1 MSTIK
6 SLAVLLFVLVAGMI
20 THRLI
25 LGWQHQGITWP
36 EYVFGYGV
44 NLLMAGI
51 IIIALFNLPQRFKDS
66 LGYFFLFGSLFKFI
80 IYFLVFQPVF
90 RDDGEVTR
98 LEFFSFFVPYALS
111 LVVETSVLI
120 IKLKQEEETQ

>member
-120 IKLKQEEETQ
+120 IKLKQEDETQ

>member
-80 IYFLVFQPVF
+80 VYFLVFQPVF

-120 IKLKQEEETQ
+120 IKLKQEDDTQ